1 MTAGQSTKRKSPM
14 ERAIETVATGLG
26 NGIGWMAESGVL
38 FVVFAIVWIVF
49 GAALVLSQGS
59 VDQAWTAIRSLPLP
73 VQAIVWVLFLPV
85 MVGLW
90 VWEQTWPL
98 LVRLALVI
106 GIGGWNLLVFLPR
119 TTAKAAAQAP
129 AHSPATPP
137 WVPA

>member
-1 MTAGQSTKRKSPM
+1 MNVHESTRRKNAM
-14 ERAIETVATGLG
+14 ERLIETLASGLG
-26 NGIGWMAESGVL
+26 NGVGWMAESGVL
-38 FVVFAIVWIVF
+38 FVIFAIVWLAF

-59 VDQAWTAIRSLPLP
+59 VDQAWAAIRSLPLL

-85 MVGLW
+85 MVALW

-119 TTAKAAAQAP
+119 TTAKP
-129 AHSPATPP
+129 
-137 WVPA
+137 

>member
-1 MTAGQSTKRKSPM
+1 M
-14 ERAIETVATGLG
+14 ERLIETLATGLG
-26 NGIGWMAESGVL
+26 NGVGWMAESGVL
-38 FVVFAIVWIVF
+38 FVVFAIVWFAF

-73 VQAIVWVLFLPV
+73 IQALVWVLFLPV

-119 TTAKAAAQAP
+119 TTAKP
-129 AHSPATPP
+129 
-137 WVPA
+137 

>member
-1 MTAGQSTKRKSPM
+1 MTAGQSTKGKSSM
-14 ERAIETVATGLG
+14 ERVIETVATGVG

-38 FVVFAIVWIVF
+38 FVIFAVVWIAF

-59 VDQAWTAIRSLPLP
+59 VDQAWAAIRDLPLP
-73 VQAIVWVLFLPV
+73 IQAIVWVLFLPV
-85 MVGLW
+85 MIGLW

-119 TTAKAAAQAP
+119 SAAKP
-129 AHSPATPP
+129 
-137 WVPA
+137 